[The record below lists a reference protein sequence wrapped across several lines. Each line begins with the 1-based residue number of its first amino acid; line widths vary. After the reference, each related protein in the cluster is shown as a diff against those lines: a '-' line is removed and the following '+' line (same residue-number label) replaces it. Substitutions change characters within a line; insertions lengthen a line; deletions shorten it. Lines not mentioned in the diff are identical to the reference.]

1 MPLSETSAALF
12 NLILESDNRY
22 NLHSHTEFCDGRA
35 SARLMTEAAVKAGMR
50 LFGHTPHSPVP
61 VESGCN
67 MLRRDVDVYIAE
79 VRGLAERF
87 DSEMRVLAGMEIDY
101 LSHEWGPHI
110 DYFLKMPLDYR
121 IGSVHFIP
129 SLSGMPVDIDG
140 SHERFEKNM
149 KKHFGN
155 DLRYVAEK
163 YFEQVIRM
171 IEDGGFEVLGHLDKV
186 AHNVAASE
194 PGIEEEGWYAA
205 MVEDVVNHAAD
216 AGMPVEIN
224 TKSYQRN
231 GRFFPARRWWD
242 MLKEKGCSIVV
253 NSDSHYPD
261 LINAGRQEALALLD
275 PDFASE
281 E

>member
-12 NLILESDNRY
+12 NLISEAGTRY

-35 SARLMTEAAVKAGMR
+35 SVRLMTEAAFKAGMS
-50 LFGHTPHSPVP
+50 LYGHTPHSPIP

-67 MLRRDVDVYIAE
+67 MLRRDVDVYLRE
-79 VRGLAERF
+79 VSGLAERF
-87 DSEMRVLAGMEIDY
+87 EGEMHVLAGMEIDY

-129 SLSGMPVDIDG
+129 SLDGTPVDIDG
-140 SHERFEKNM
+140 SYGRFEKNL
-149 KKHFGN
+149 KIHFGN

-171 IEDGGFEVLGHLDKV
+171 IEEGGFEILGHLDKV
-186 AHNVAASE
+186 AHNVATSSPE
-194 PGIEEEGWYAA
+194 IENAGWYEAL
-205 MVEDVVNHAAD
+205 VEDVVNHAGD
-216 AGMPVEIN
+216 AGMIVEIN
-224 TKSYQRN
+224 TKSFQRN
-231 GRFFPARRWWD
+231 GRFFPALRWWD
-242 MLKEKGCSIVV
+242 MLKEKGCALVV
-253 NSDSHYPD
+253 NSDAHYPD

-275 PDFASE
+275 PEALSE